1 MNFPPES
8 QALNPNEVDYLHMIQ
23 RFDQLWASART
34 DDEQAEMQRLL
45 YLIEQ
50 YEIDKHDNRD
60 SGISIAPENPEHRQ
74 GSFETPMRSTQ

>member
-34 DDEQAEMQRLL
+34 EHEQAEMQRLL

-50 YEIDKHDNRD
+50 YETEKHDNRD
-60 SGISIAPENPEHRQ
+60 SGMSSAPENPDHRQ